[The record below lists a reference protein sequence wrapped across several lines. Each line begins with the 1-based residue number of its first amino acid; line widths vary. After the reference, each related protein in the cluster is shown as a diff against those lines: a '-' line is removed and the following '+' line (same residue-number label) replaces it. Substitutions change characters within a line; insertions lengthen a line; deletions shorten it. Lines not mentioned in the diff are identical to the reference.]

1 MHERVGRALPHDR
14 RVVSALDHLQVGQ
27 KIVDIAF
34 GILFGGI
41 VLSLA
46 LSVGLGSRE
55 LVSRSIERETS
66 RASASSAQEEEQLRH
81 F

>member
-1 MHERVGRALPHDR
+1 MTA
-14 RVVSALDHLQVGQ
+14 AMTLDHLQVGA

-34 GILFGGI
+34 SILFGGI

-55 LVSRSIERETS
+55 LVSRSIERESS
-66 RASASSAQEEEQLRH
+66 RAAASPGQEEEPLRH